1 MKISAVMFAS
11 MCVASAS
18 AFAFAGRN
26 SASAIT
32 RSAGFGVKA
41 SSSINT
47 VRMMSASP
55 MDFAK
60 SEIESNNVVV
70 FSKST
75 CPFCTRTKRL
85 MSDIEAGA
93 KVIEINELDNG
104 ADVQAALL
112 EISGQRTVPNVFIKG
127 KHVGGNDD
135 CQALAKSGELQ
146 KMISE

>member
-32 RSAGFGVKA
+32 RSAGFGVMA

-60 SEIESNNVVV
+60 SEIESNNVCITDEKRETLPWSYIFVQSLELLHSHEFV
-70 FSKST
+70 IFFSH
-75 CPFCTRTKRL
+75 F
-85 MSDIEAGA
+85 
-93 KVIEINELDNG
+93 
-104 ADVQAALL
+104 
-112 EISGQRTVPNVFIKG
+112 F
-127 KHVGGNDD
+127 
-135 CQALAKSGELQ
+135 
-146 KMISE
+146 

>member
-1 MKISAVMFAS
+1 MKLSAIMLAS

-18 AFAFAGRN
+18 AFAFAGRQ
-26 SASAIT
+26 SASALG
-32 RSAGFGVKA
+32 RSATAAAKT
-41 SSSINT
+41 SSINT

-55 MDFAK
+55 LDFAK
-60 SEIESNNVVV
+60 SEIESNDVVV

-85 MSDIEAGA
+85 MNDMEAGA

-135 CQALAKSGELQ
+135 CQALAKSGELA

>member
-1 MKISAVMFAS
+1 M
-11 MCVASAS
+11 
-18 AFAFAGRN
+18 N
-26 SASAIT
+26 SSFFFLTFFNVLFQNELIYLHH
-32 RSAGFGVKA
+32 
-41 SSSINT
+41 IY
-47 VRMMSASP
+47 
-55 MDFAK
+55 
-60 SEIESNNVVV
+60 ICNNHTQVVV